1 MKEKAFI
8 ITRISLL
15 VLIFLTLA
23 FIFTQSSLSKKK
35 SSQQSEAVGDVL
47 EEIIPPDTKP
57 GAVIHKNIRK
67 IAHFVEFGALG
78 AELALYSIFFVKKTK
93 FSLFTLPLALATA
106 LLDETVQIFS
116 KRGPSVVDVWIDF
129 SGFLFASVLVY
140 GTAYLAAFIRRKIKE
155 ARQTVE

>member
-1 MKEKAFI
+1 MSEKAI
-8 ITRISLL
+8 LVVRISLL

-23 FIFTQSSLSKKK
+23 FIFSQSMLPKEK
-35 SSQQSEAVGDVL
+35 SANQSEAVSEKL

-67 IAHFVEFGALG
+67 IAHFIEFFLLG
-78 AELALYSIFFVKKTK
+78 SEIALYSLLFVKSGK
-93 FSLFTLPLALATA
+93 FSLFTLPLALVIA

-116 KRGPSVVDVWIDF
+116 NRGPSVTDVWIDF

-140 GTAYLAAFIRRKIKE
+140 GAAHLTAFIRRKTAKK
-155 ARQTVE
+155 TVE